1 MTLMTANCFAGDDM
15 ADRASQLM
23 SALNFPTN
31 TGALVASQPIFSGK
45 DTVKAGDFQ
54 LKQKKM
60 MVVESGAITDVE
72 MLDKDGIVTAAGQV
86 IESVSSS
93 GAQKALAVRLVMNS
107 MPMEML
113 IQTYELRRDEIGDFC
128 ILNKILNKTTGEY
141 VVSPAVIHFVRGGK
155 AVSLYAVGKDKD
167 VRVTAKALDAM
178 LSEMSGVEKPAN
190 WKSESG
196 VVP

>member
-1 MTLMTANCFAGDDM
+1 M

-31 TGALVASQPIFSGK
+31 TGALAASPPIFSGK

-60 MVVESGAITDVE
+60 MIVESEAIMDVE
-72 MLDKDGIVTAAGQV
+72 LLDKDGIVTAAGQV
-86 IESVSSS
+86 IESVSLS

-113 IQTYELRRDEIGDFC
+113 FQTYELRRNEVGDFC
-128 ILNKILNKTTGEY
+128 ILNKVLDRATDERIA
-141 VVSPAVIHFVRGGK
+141 SPSVIHFVRDGK
-155 AVSLYAVGKDKD
+155 AVSLYAREKGVD
-167 VRVTAKALDAM
+167 VRPAAKAVDAVIC
-178 LSEMSGVEKPAN
+178 EASGTTKPSN
-190 WKSESG
+190 KK
-196 VVP
+196 

>member
-1 MTLMTANCFAGDDM
+1 M

-31 TGALVASQPIFSGK
+31 TGSLVASQPIFSGK
-45 DTVKAGDFQ
+45 DTVKAGEFQ

-60 MVVESGAITDVE
+60 MIVESGTITEVE
-72 MLDKDGIVTAAGQV
+72 MLDKDGIVMAAGQV
-86 IESVSSS
+86 IESASSS
-93 GAQKALAVRLVMNS
+93 DAQKALAAGLVMNS
-107 MPMEML
+107 MPMELL
-113 IQTYELRRDEIGDFC
+113 IRKYELRRDEIGDFC

-155 AVSLYAVGKDKD
+155 AVSLYAVGKNKD
-167 VRVTAKALDAM
+167 IRVTAKALDAM
-178 LSEMSGVEKPAN
+178 LSEVSGAEKPAN